1 MKIET
6 RVINDVTVLTVHGDF
21 TFNYLDGVRD
31 ILKNAVTS
39 ASTAKFLVDLSRA
52 KHIDSS
58 GLGTIVSIFK
68 TVVSQQGKFGV
79 IVHDDEAKEVFYT
92 IGLNKLFPIFE
103 NEIQAIKS
111 V

>member
-6 RVINDVTVLTVHGDF
+6 RIVNDITVLTVHGDF

-31 ILKNAVTS
+31 TLKNAVTS
-39 ASTAKFLVDLSRA
+39 ASTAKFLVDLSHA
-52 KHIDSS
+52 KHVDSS

-68 TVVSQQGKFGV
+68 TVVSRKGTFGV
-79 IVHDDEAKEVFYT
+79 IVLDEEAKEVFYT

-103 NEIQAIKS
+103 SESQAVKS